1 MNTKKIVI
9 LDDHRVVIEG
19 VKTALN
25 ERAEFEVVGEEVNG
39 ASAVEMI
46 RRLKPDIVI
55 TDVSMPGMNGM
66 DFTVEA
72 KRIDPGIH
80 VVVFSMYS
88 DREYI
93 IDFLR
98 AGVSSYVLKEEPL
111 GELIF
116 AVAAAARGGLYL
128 GDKVSRMLRDHL
140 SGSDEVCGEGDGL
153 KLLSSR
159 EREIFILL
167 AEGLSVK
174 RISDKLNISPKTVE
188 SHKYNIMEK
197 LETGSVVELTRLAIR
212 KNLIRA

>member
-1 MNTKKIVI
+1 METKKIVI

-19 VKTALN
+19 IKTALN
-25 ERAEFEVVGEEVNG
+25 ERPDFDVVGEATYGVD
-39 ASAVEMI
+39 AVDMV

-66 DFTVEA
+66 DFTLEA
-72 KRIDPGIH
+72 MEIDPEISI
-80 VVVFSMYS
+80 VVFSMYS
-88 DREYI
+88 DKEYI

-111 GELIF
+111 GELMF
-116 AVAAAARGGLYL
+116 ALSAVSRGGFYL
-128 GDKVSRMLRDHL
+128 GRKMHRVLVDHL
-140 SGSDEVCGEGDGL
+140 AGLSAGDDEGGGL
-153 KLLSSR
+153 QSLSLR
-159 EREIFILL
+159 EREIFIML

-197 LETGSVVELTRLAIR
+197 LDVGTVVELTKLAIR
-212 KNLIRA
+212 NNLISA

>member
-1 MNTKKIVI
+1 MNTKRIVI

-25 ERAEFEVVGEEVNG
+25 ERPDFEVVGEAVDG
-39 ASAVEMI
+39 VSALEMV
-46 RRLKPDIVI
+46 RSLKPDIVI
-55 TDVSMPGMNGM
+55 TDVSMPQLNGM
-66 DFTVEA
+66 DFTLEV
-72 KRIDPGIH
+72 KRIDPAIH

-98 AGVSSYVLKEEPL
+98 AGASSYVLKEEPL

-116 AVAAAARGGLYL
+116 AVSAAARGGLYL
-128 GDKVSRMLRDHL
+128 GGKVHRVLKDHL
-140 SGSDEVCGEGDGL
+140 SGTGDESKESDVL
-153 KLLSSR
+153 NLLSSR

-174 RISDKLNISPKTVE
+174 RVSDRLNISPKTVE

-197 LETGSVVELTRLAIR
+197 LEAGSVVELTRLAIR
-212 KNLIRA
+212 RNLISA

>member
-1 MNTKKIVI
+1 METRKIMI

-19 VKTALN
+19 IKTALN
-25 ERAEFEVVGEEVNG
+25 ERPDFDVVGEATDGVD
-39 ASAVEMI
+39 ALEMV

-55 TDVSMPGMNGM
+55 TDVSMPGINGM
-66 DFTVEA
+66 DFTLEVME
-72 KRIDPGIH
+72 IDPEINIM
-80 VVVFSMYS
+80 VFSMYS
-88 DREYI
+88 DKEYI

-116 AVAAAARGGLYL
+116 AVSAVARGGFYL
-128 GDKVSRMLRDHL
+128 GRKMHRLLMDHL
-140 SGSDEVCGEGDGL
+140 TGTPGGDDEVGGL
-153 KLLSSR
+153 QSLSLR

-167 AEGLSVK
+167 AEGLSIK

-197 LETGSVVELTRLAIR
+197 LDVGSVVELTKLAIR
-212 KNLIRA
+212 KNLISA

>member
-1 MNTKKIVI
+1 MGVKKILI

-25 ERAEFEVVGEEVNG
+25 ERPEFEVVGDAIDGV
-39 ASAVEMI
+39 SALEMV
-46 RRLKPDIVI
+46 RSLKPDIVI

-66 DFTVEA
+66 DFTVEV
-72 KRIDPGIH
+72 KRIVPEIH

-93 IDFLR
+93 LDFLR
-98 AGVSSYVLKEEPL
+98 AGAGSYVLKEEPL

-116 AVAAAARGGLYL
+116 AVAAVARGGLYL
-128 GDKVSRMLRDHL
+128 GAKVRRVLKDHL
-140 SGSDEVCGEGDGL
+140 SETNEACGRKEGL
-153 KLLSSR
+153 SLLSSR
-159 EREIFILL
+159 EKEIFLLL
-167 AEGLSVK
+167 AEGLPVK

-197 LETGSVVELTRLAIR
+197 LEAGSVVELTRFAIR

>member
-39 ASAVEMI
+39 ASAVEMV

-66 DFTVEA
+66 DFTVEV

>member
-1 MNTKKIVI
+1 MDPKKILI

-19 VKTALN
+19 IRTALN
-25 ERAEFEVVGEEVNG
+25 QRPDFDVVGDATDG
-39 ASAVEMI
+39 AAAVEMV

-66 DFTVEA
+66 DFTVEV
-72 KRIDPGIH
+72 KGIDPGIH
-80 VVVFSMYS
+80 IIVFSMYS
-88 DREYI
+88 DKEYI
-93 IDFLR
+93 IDFLK

-116 AVAAAARGGLYL
+116 AVNAVARGGLYL
-128 GDKVSRMLRDHL
+128 GGKVHRVLRDHL
-140 SGSDEVCGEGDGL
+140 SGCPAAEDDCGGVQS
-153 KLLSSR
+153 LSLR

-167 AEGLSVK
+167 AEGLPVK
-174 RISDKLNISPKTVE
+174 RVSERLNISPKTVE

-197 LETGSVVELTRLAIR
+197 LDVGSVVELTKLAIR